1 MMLRT
6 HERAGFTFIELVVV
20 ILIIGILA
28 VTIGPGLLE
37 WVGKSKDKKA
47 LVELKALKQAVQI
60 YSVDIGSY
68 PHKLLDLVQKPSSGE
83 GAHKWRRAYLDPDSV
98 KIVEGNIVDP
108 WNSPYHY
115 RVTQGGKHPFELYS
129 DGDLGSENPIKI
141 DAWEK

>member
-1 MMLRT
+1 MMLCR

-37 WVGKSKDKKA
+37 WVGKAKDKKA
-47 LVELKALKQAVQI
+47 LVELKTIKQALQI

-68 PHKLLDLVQKPSSGE
+68 PNKLLDLVQKPTSGE
-83 GAHKWRRAYLDPDSV
+83 GAAKWRRSYLDADSV
-98 KIVEGNIVDP
+98 KIVEGSIVDP
-108 WNSPYHY
+108 WSNPYHY
-115 RVTQGGKHPFELYS
+115 RVTRGAKHPFELYS
-129 DGDLGSENPIKI
+129 DGDSGSDNPVKI